1 MLDTETTLGADD
13 SLSLLSQMLKAC
25 GDELRLEIL
34 RVLQRDSFGVLELCQ
49 IFDIKQSGMSHHLKV
64 LAKASLV
71 NTRKEGNSVFYQR
84 ATQLGRARAEIV
96 LAIYAELDKSPI
108 RKDIQANIEKVFAQR
123 ANTSLE
129 FFSDNANP
137 VKEQQDLI
145 AGLDVYGERV
155 LEFIRSSNNE
165 KYEHILEVGPGTGD
179 FLPALAT
186 YAKQVTALDNSEKML
201 NLARQHVCDH
211 KVTNVNFQLGDT
223 TFCQH
228 VGDGADNEGANKA
241 FDCAVINMVLHHT
254 PSPQKI
260 FKDVSAGL
268 QTKGKLVV
276 CDLCQHNQDWA
287 RKTCGDVWLGFD
299 PEHLS
304 EWAKE
309 SDLSEGQSSYFA
321 LRNGFQIQIRTFIK
335 N

>member
-13 SLSLLSQMLKAC
+13 SLMLLSQMLKAS
-25 GDELRLEIL
+25 GDELRLEVL

-49 IFDIKQSGMSHHLKV
+49 IFEIKQSGMSHHLKV
-64 LAKASLV
+64 LAKAGLV

-84 ATQLGRARAEIV
+84 ATQMHRPGSGIV
-96 LAIYAELDKSPI
+96 LAIFAALDKTHI
-108 RKDIQANIEKVFAQR
+108 RQEIQTNIEKVFAQR

-155 LEFIRSSNNE
+155 LEFIRSNQE
-165 KYEHILEVGPGTGD
+165 EHNVQFQHLLEVGPGTGD

-186 YAKQVTALDNSEKML
+186 HAQQITALDNSEKML
-201 NLARQHVCDH
+201 NLAREHVTQH
-211 KVTNVNFQLGDT
+211 KLSNVNFHLGDT
-223 TFCQH
+223 SFCQTSP
-228 VGDGADNEGANKA
+228 EQ

-260 FKDVSAGL
+260 FKDVSTGL
-268 QTKGKLVV
+268 KQNGRLVV

-287 RKTCGDVWLGFD
+287 RETCGDMWLGFD

-304 EWAKE
+304 AWAKE
-309 SDLSEGQSSYFA
+309 SGLDEGQSSYFA